1 MYGKKILFTFMILM
15 YEDPGPK
22 IATIV
27 SIILGIF
34 QAGITVDI

>member
-1 MYGKKILFTFMILM
+1 MGKKILFTFMILM
-15 YEDPGPK
+15 YEDPRPK

-27 SIILGIF
+27 SIIVKIF

>member
-1 MYGKKILFTFMILM
+1 MYEKKIMFTFMILI
-15 YEDPGPK
+15 YEDPRPK

-27 SIILGIF
+27 SIILEIF